1 MSDPDDGDE
10 RTAGVAEVAAPRLL
24 RHPPRVLR
32 RRLTLAL
39 VLAVITSVLAV
50 AFAPPPP
57 IAEAVAP
64 CQRSRGRRRS
74 RGPRVTAAER
84 RAIKRRHTKAPR
96 ASIDRWLDEVPPPL
110 VLRPVNG
117 GGEFILTPENDEGT
131 FGDDDLLTAETAMA
145 SREDGSTHPIHP
157 RLLDLVYQAARHFRA
172 PWVYVISGY
181 RPDRST
187 SRHTHGR
194 AMDFVLPGTT
204 DRRLAAWLRDLGFVG
219 VGIYTTSG
227 FVHLDVR
234 SRSYFWRD
242 SSGPREAN
250 RERPML
256 RDAWARA
263 DREARRDGVEP
274 TSDDVIEAARAAERE
289 AAASAGEPLPEGEG
303 GEGSVAVVIDEV
315 PPEGTVELEL
325 ADPVPDAGL
334 ADAPDAGAP

>member
-1 MSDPDDGDE
+1 M
-10 RTAGVAEVAAPRLL
+10 
-24 RHPPRVLR
+24 LR
-32 RRLTLAL
+32 RRLTFAIVVASLASL
-39 VLAVITSVLAV
+39 FAVVL
-50 AFAPPPP
+50 APPPP
-57 IAEAVAP
+57 VAEADAT
-64 CQRSRGRRRS
+64 CQRSRRRRRS

-96 ASIDRWLDEVPPPL
+96 AAIDRWLDEVPPPL

-131 FGDDDLLTAETAMA
+131 FGDDDLLTAATAMA
-145 SREDGSTHPIHP
+145 SREDGSTHEIHP

-204 DRRLAAWLRDLGFVG
+204 DRRLAAWLRGLGFVG

-256 RDAWARA
+256 RDEWARA

-274 TSDDVIEAARAAERE
+274 TSDEVIEAARAAERE
-289 AAASAGEPLPEGEG
+289 AAVAEGAAVSEGEG
-303 GEGSVAVVIDEV
+303 GEGGVPVVIDEV
-315 PPEGTVELEL
+315 PPEGTVEIEL
-325 ADPVPDAGL
+325 ADPVPDAGVSST
-334 ADAPDAGAP
+334 PDAGTTS